1 MSDKER
7 TVCGSCG
14 ASFDKDEPK
23 CPYCGTLNP
32 YGAEKEYKEKLED
45 IREKLDVVDD
55 IAKASYIGPLKK
67 GVQAFLIVFAIS
79 MAIFAF
85 GVSKQISL
93 GKGNQKKRRD
103 DVDKKIDRI
112 IAFKGNEDEL
122 NTLFEEKKYD
132 G

>member
-7 TVCGSCG
+7 IVCTSCG

-55 IAKASYIGPLKK
+55 IAKA
-67 GVQAFLIVFAIS
+67 AI
-79 MAIFAF
+79 
-85 GVSKQISL
+85 L
-93 GKGNQKKRRD
+93 GR
-103 DVDKKIDRI
+103 
-112 IAFKGNEDEL
+112 
-122 NTLFEEKKYD
+122 
-132 G
+132 